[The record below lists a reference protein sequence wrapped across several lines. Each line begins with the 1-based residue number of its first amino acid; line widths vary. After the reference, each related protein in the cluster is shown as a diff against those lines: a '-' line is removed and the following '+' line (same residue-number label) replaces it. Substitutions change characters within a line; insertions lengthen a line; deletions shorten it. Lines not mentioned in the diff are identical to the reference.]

1 MEASPTSSR
10 RNLNFDKKSCHT
22 TYQPKSMKSS
32 TQTIVATMT
41 STVSPTLC
49 HILNE
54 DQHKEAKIRRL
65 FSPLGQNYSSDSRLV
80 VHKDGRA
87 RKENIANSLLVC
99 SVWRR
104 LAAVSLS
111 QDVAADRLRKSRQT
125 QDKEWH
131 QQTPTATKRVIKS
144 WHCAL
149 HNCGGCCELKQS
161 RDDTET
167 MALALYHSATRLTS
181 RTDSTRVYVACTS
194 PFVLYGDVH
203 ANSTSR
209 RHVGNVY
216 LLIYADVTAASR

>member
-1 MEASPTSSR
+1 
-10 RNLNFDKKSCHT
+10 
-22 TYQPKSMKSS
+22 MKSS

-54 DQHKEAKIRRL
+54 DQHKEAKIRRF

-111 QDVAADRLRKSRQT
+111 QDVAADRSRGT
-125 QDKEWH
+125 EPS
-131 QQTPTATKRVIKS
+131 TPRLFRLGAYYICFWRVSDAEQMWATTTP
-144 WHCAL
+144 H
-149 HNCGGCCELKQS
+149 LKCIS
-161 RDDTET
+161 NT
-167 MALALYHSATRLTS
+167 LLKLLLTS
-181 RTDSTRVYVACTS
+181 KVELAMPTVGQVFLKCLNMKSLYCLHMLQWTNINNNCDLSTYLS
-194 PFVLYGDVH
+194 VH
-203 ANSTSR
+203 
-209 RHVGNVY
+209 
-216 LLIYADVTAASR
+216 